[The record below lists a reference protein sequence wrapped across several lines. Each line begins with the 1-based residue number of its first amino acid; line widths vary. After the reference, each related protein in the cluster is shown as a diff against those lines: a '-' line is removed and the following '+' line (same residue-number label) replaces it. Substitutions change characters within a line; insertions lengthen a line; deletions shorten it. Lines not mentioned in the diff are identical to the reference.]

1 MTFRL
6 SELRGAHDFHRHPD
20 VQVLLLGNLK
30 AGRGQD
36 MAYENRAAIDKV
48 GKVPMRPLISLVNQ
62 SVLSLFGHAHYPYAS
77 AGLEDSPAL
86 REHHGDFQRVEQ
98 LQSEAH
104 EYGIHAIRGIRQV
117 SRISRP
123 QVDAVGEPFVPD
135 HGHRHRQPAIGEID
149 AMNLAGGSHGASQP
163 DQRVTGAE
171 SDFED
176 RLTRLRR
183 EHPQAGLAHWA
194 FGVFGQKVVDL
205 ADLVVEG
212 FGLGSGQH
220 HYATIA
226 VPAPAGGAGFWTTMR
241 CADSCQSRYHLFTPA
256 RRFER
261 MCLTH

>member
-1 MTFRL
+1 
-6 SELRGAHDFHRHPD
+6 
-20 VQVLLLGNLK
+20 
-30 AGRGQD
+30 

-62 SVLSLFGHAHYPYAS
+62 SVLSLFGHAHYHYAS

-86 REHHGDFQRVEQ
+86 REHGGDFRRVEQ
-98 LQSEAH
+98 LQREAH
-104 EYGIHAIRGIRQV
+104 EYGVHAVCRIGQV
-117 SRISRP
+117 SRVSRS
-123 QVDAVGEPFVPD
+123 QFDAVGEPFVPEQALCN
-135 HGHRHRQPAIGEID
+135 GHHSVGEID
-149 AMNLAGGSHGASQP
+149 PMDLAGGSHGASQP

-183 EHPQAGLAHWA
+183 EHPQAGLAHSA

-212 FGLGSGQH
+212 FSLGSGQH

-226 VPAPAGGAGFWTTMR
+226 VPAPAGGAGFGNWHYGSNTLDDGILGRSEEHT
-241 CADSCQSRYHLFTPA
+241 SELQ
-256 RRFER
+256 
-261 MCLTH
+261 